1 MIYSNTDRIGNEK
14 ITKNEVNLKR
24 ILVPLDGS
32 NCSVR
37 AAKYAIEAA
46 RLQRAQIFLIHIITR
61 IPYSYGPPG
70 SSVDDYFENAKEKAQ
85 AWFNNVI
92 LIATKRWT
100 EKSSDVP
107 EIKTEVFRDVDSV
120 PDAIID
126 YAEKNKMDLIVIG
139 TKGRTGLKRFLLG
152 SVAQG
157 VVQHSHCPVLVV
169 R

>member
-1 MIYSNTDRIGNEK
+1 MEGPEIKSDKK
-14 ITKNEVNLKR
+14 IDVEVPIRR

-32 NCSVR
+32 DCSIR

-46 RLQRAQIFLIHIITR
+46 RLQRATIFCIHVITR
-61 IPYSYGPPG
+61 IPYGYSLPG
-70 SSVDDYFENAKEKAQ
+70 SSVDEYFENIRDKAQ

-92 LIATKRWT
+92 YMATKVWT
-100 EKSSDVP
+100 QNSNDVP
-107 EIKTEVFRDVDSV
+107 EIKTDVFRNVDSV

-157 VVQHSHCPVLVV
+157 VVQHAHCPVLIV